1 MMVDMSFRIK
11 VAFDE
16 CTSSVVPRRLSLV
29 EHGALGVVG
38 RFRGFMTRFRRNVD
52 GSLSW
57 TWKHEFVNTSW
68 PMLKAWLYLVLPV
81 KASLVYMLWPDII
94 KLKMLMI
101 NLHQLPFCCWCTYID
116 MDTVHFCDYISV
128 IISLITITILITG
141 FIFSR
146 VNIKNCHY
154 LKARFAPVFYSY
166 LKAAKSSDWVVC
178 NMYWLTFL
186 SNSRIASEIFDTFT
200 SFKCFFLPFSFSRW
214 FCWPISDGLC
224 SHSEQFSSW
233 VKL

>member
-1 MMVDMSFRIK
+1 MEYLKRRKSWRQGFCSMSDSQKALEVSMMVDMSFRIK

-57 TWKHEFVNTSW
+57 TWKHEFVNISW

-81 KASLVYMLWPDII
+81 KASLLYTLWPDII

-116 MDTVHFCDYISV
+116 MDTVKFLWLYFCHNFPDYYYYIDYWIHFLQS
-128 IISLITITILITG
+128 
-141 FIFSR
+141 
-146 VNIKNCHY
+146 
-154 LKARFAPVFYSY
+154 
-166 LKAAKSSDWVVC
+166 
-178 NMYWLTFL
+178 
-186 SNSRIASEIFDTFT
+186 
-200 SFKCFFLPFSFSRW
+200 
-214 FCWPISDGLC
+214 
-224 SHSEQFSSW
+224 
-233 VKL
+233 